1 MGIFFQ
7 TIHPVEYSR
16 PVPQAMEKKI
26 FNRAGL
32 EAFST
37 IGSIG
42 ISFLLCP
49 YKCISVIPIIGIC
62 QAEYIIA

>member
-16 PVPQAMEKKI
+16 PVPKAMAKKL

-32 EAFST
+32 EASSAL
-37 IGSIG
+37 GGIG
-42 ISFLLCP
+42 ISFLFNALNKGP
-49 YKCISVIPIIGIC
+49 HRIPIIGI
-62 QAEYIIA
+62 